1 MASAAPLQ
9 ITPAEL
15 SDWLRRDKEVQI
27 LDVREKSEASICA
40 LPGARNIPLSEIPAR
55 MGEIDSN
62 RPLIV
67 YCHHGGRS
75 LRAVQWLRGQGLEQA
90 SNLAGG
96 IHQWA
101 LQIDPTVPT
110 Y

>member
-1 MASAAPLQ
+1 MTSAAPLQ

-15 SDWLRRDKEVQI
+15 SDRLRRDKNVQI
-27 LDVREKSEASICA
+27 LDVREKWEAAVCA

-75 LRAVQWLRGQGLEQA
+75 LRTVQWLRDQGLEQA
-90 SNLAGG
+90 SNLTGG
-96 IHQWA
+96 IHQWS